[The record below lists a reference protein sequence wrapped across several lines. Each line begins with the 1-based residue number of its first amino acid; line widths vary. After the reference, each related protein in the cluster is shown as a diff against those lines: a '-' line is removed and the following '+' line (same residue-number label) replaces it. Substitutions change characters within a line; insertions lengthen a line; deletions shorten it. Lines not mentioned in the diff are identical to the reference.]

1 MTACGRKV
9 RAEQVFPTAAT
20 PFRPPSCFEIFQTT
34 LLSTGVVAAAEIGD
48 KTMLLAVFLA
58 ARFRKPWTIILGIF
72 VATFLNHVIAGALCY
87 ARELYQCRLAALDSD
102 CFLHCHGHLDSY
114 SGQDR

>member
-1 MTACGRKV
+1 M
-9 RAEQVFPTAAT
+9 
-20 PFRPPSCFEIFQTT
+20 FEIFQTT

-72 VATFLNHVIAGALCY
+72 VATFLNHVIAGALG
-87 ARELYQCRLAALDSD
+87 ATLANFPKLP
-102 CFLHCHGHLDSY
+102 GMHLVPEHPR
-114 SGQDR
+114 GQGQ